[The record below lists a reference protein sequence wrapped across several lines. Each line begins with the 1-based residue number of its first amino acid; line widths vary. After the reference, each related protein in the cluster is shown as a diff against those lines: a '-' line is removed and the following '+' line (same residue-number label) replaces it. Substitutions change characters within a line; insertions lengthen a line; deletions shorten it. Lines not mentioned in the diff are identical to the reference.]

1 MVIRYLIGSLLLLL
15 SASGLDAAPAV
26 LDFSRSHTIEDVR
39 RSGLKIKLLTG
50 YKGSHLAYV
59 FEEETDVVVIL
70 PGGRKITQKITI
82 AHIDEVDGVLTLLS
96 LHSGVMP
103 QDQAYQVAGTFCDS
117 FNLSHDKLEA
127 WYQLNFG
134 KKYDNKPV
142 NIYADDKYYP
152 AVDLELFP
160 SFSTAYPWS
169 IRFHIQWNWTE
180 HRGKDEEYT
189 WREFPTPALPEISLN
204 PPSGLKYDL
213 ADDFKPYIAR
223 MEANF
228 GQSKKAKKTQ
238 VQGSGHAG
246 GTTAQ
251 SGDVAPKVP
260 ADPVYPGDRWW
271 LWIGG
276 AVLLLAV
283 LWYAGTAYRRKD

>member
-1 MVIRYLIGSLLLLL
+1 MVNRYLIGSLLLLL

-39 RSGLKIKLLTG
+39 RSGLNFKRLSDLG
-50 YKGSHLAYV
+50 HSVAYV
-59 FEEETDVVVIL
+59 YEEDRDIVVLL
-70 PGGRKITQKITI
+70 PGGRKISQRITI
-82 AHIDEVDGVLTLLS
+82 AHLKEKDGILTHLA

-103 QDQAYQVAGTFCDS
+103 QDQAYQVAGMFCDS

-160 SFSTAYPWS
+160 SFSTTYPWS
-169 IRFHIQWNWTE
+169 IRFHIEWNWSKQ
-180 HRGKDEEYT
+180 RGRNEEQT
-189 WREFPTPALPEISLN
+189 RLEFPTPAIPEISLN

-213 ADDFKPYIAR
+213 ADDFKPYIASL
-223 MEANF
+223 EAAF
-228 GQSKKAKKTQ
+228 GQAKKVKGAPSQISVPGKT
-238 VQGSGHAG
+238 VVPPVTAVSKNPTAPVDSGVSWWVWVLG
-246 GTTAQ
+246 GVVLVL
-251 SGDVAPKVP
+251 VAL
-260 ADPVYPGDRWW
+260 W
-271 LWIGG
+271 LIWR
-276 AVLLLAV
+276 
-283 LWYAGTAYRRKD
+283 AYRERP

>member
-1 MVIRYLIGSLLLLL
+1 MRYLIGSLLLLL

-59 FEEETDVVVIL
+59 FEEDTDVVVIL

-82 AHIDEVDGVLTLLS
+82 AHIDAVDGVLTRLR
-96 LHSGVMP
+96 LHGSVMP
-103 QDQAYQVAGTFCDS
+103 QDQAYQVAGMFCDS
-117 FNLSHDKLEA
+117 FKLSHDELEN
-127 WYQLNFG
+127 WYQHNLG
-134 KKYDNKPV
+134 KKYDNKD
-142 NIYADDKYYP
+142 IYLGSDNSYYP
-152 AVDLELFP
+152 GVTLKAAP
-160 SFSTAYPWS
+160 SFSTNYPWV
-169 IRFHIQWNWTE
+169 ICLLIKWNWNG

-189 WREFPTPALPEISLN
+189 WREFPAPAIPEISLN
-204 PPSGLKYDL
+204 PPSGLKYDR
-213 ADDFKPYIAR
+213 ADDFKPYIASL
-223 MEANF
+223 EAVF
-228 GQSKKAKKTQ
+228 GQSKKATKTQ

-276 AVLLLAV
+276 AVLLLAL
-283 LWYAGTAYRRKD
+283 LWYAWASYRRKA